1 MVCAA
6 MFLKLI
12 VLRNIL
18 HKKRMIYK
26 LRNFYVVFGEDTV
39 LNGINKNNNKNISY
53 ISYSSR
59 VLDLDVSIEI
69 FYWK

>member
-39 LNGINKNNNKNISY
+39 LNGINKNNQNISY
-53 ISYSSR
+53 ISYPSR

-69 FYWK
+69 IYWK

>member
-39 LNGINKNNNKNISY
+39 LNGINNIKNISY
-53 ISYSSR
+53 ISYPSR
-59 VLDLDVSIEI
+59 VLDLDVRIEI
-69 FYWK
+69 IYWK